1 MQATGFSQNFNRY
14 AYCVNN
20 PLGYVDPGGEVF
32 GIDDAI
38 IILAMAYFG
47 GMQANFFTADNPM
60 NPGDWNWK
68 SANTYTGIVSGAV
81 AGASMVG
88 VMPVWLPKLDGMIPR
103 GLFQAGVNVGI
114 NGLVNIINGDKFMDN
129 WESAVISGF
138 INGAI
143 TGYELAKANGTNYW
157 WGNEVKYGRNQWSFI
172 NVQKPVIDVRIRI
185 KYVTQNG
192 EFDCNYACL
201 EAIDEYYGGNRTQ
214 AEFADGNPTN
224 GVVLPTQV
232 GKLYYKAGYYTT
244 QMDVNSATIANDIA
258 NSVTIGEPVVLIY
271 DTKETITISSGI
283 TARAY
288 HSTIVN
294 RVRIYQDGSFKINL
308 MNPIN
313 GGKTI
318 IKNKN
323 WDIVRYIFNV
333 WR

>member
-1 MQATGFSQNFNRY
+1 
-14 AYCVNN
+14 
-20 PLGYVDPGGEVF
+20 VDPGGEVF

-129 WESAVISGF
+129 WESAAISGF

-157 WGNEVKYGRNQWSFI
+157 WGNEVAYNRNQWSLYNVDKPDYVIDFNIPNVGSNLDNDCMPTTFLEIESKRGGIRTYDNFI
-172 NVQKPVIDVRIRI
+172 KITGYQENVGVKIEIGEYEELIKSTFNNVQTLSRND
-185 KYVTQNG
+185 
-192 EFDCNYACL
+192 
-201 EAIDEYYGGNRTQ
+201 
-214 AEFADGNPTN
+214 
-224 GVVLPTQV
+224 
-232 GKLYYKAGYYTT
+232 YYK
-244 QMDVNSATIANDIA
+244 
-258 NSVTIGEPVVLIY
+258 LF
-271 DTKETITISSGI
+271 DTKFMQAAADNGQVFSVYFKGHVDNVRSLQVYT
-283 TARAY
+283 RAPY
-288 HSTIVN
+288 
-294 RVRIYQDGSFKINL
+294 
-308 MNPIN
+308 
-313 GGKTI
+313 
-318 IKNKN
+318 KNKLTFRQSKYN
-323 WDIVRYIFNV
+323 FTLSGKGVTVLNV
-333 WR
+333 FWFY